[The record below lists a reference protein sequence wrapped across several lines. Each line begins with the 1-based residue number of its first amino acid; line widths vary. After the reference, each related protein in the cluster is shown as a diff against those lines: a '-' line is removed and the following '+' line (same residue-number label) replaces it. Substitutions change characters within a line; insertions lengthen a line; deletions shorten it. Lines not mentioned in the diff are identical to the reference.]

1 MKQPGESLL
10 LPLFW
15 GSVELLFREAVCGSL
30 HWLPSWHQSAVK
42 SISVSSGSPDLRSY
56 YLALVDMPR
65 GAHRKS
71 TAAEGRQASPCL
83 VNKVSALFTVTQ
95 IANRCKVHKQA
106 GRYRNSHWLASK
118 QASPPCL
125 SYFLRCL
132 SLRRSTCLPQRN
144 TAFGITPAPTLYL
157 FLSSL
162 LLFLLSS
169 SIHCLCPIF
178 SLYLAQNKLTQAK
191 VGKRN
196 QLKPVDCVAESYW
209 AMDDHVDQEKMSDQR
224 KAITFMDSWG
234 NSPHLVSI

>member
-15 GSVELLFREAVCGSL
+15 GSVVTGPELLFREAVCGSL

-65 GAHRKS
+65 GAHHKS

-125 SYFLRCL
+125 SYSLRCL
-132 SLRRSTCLPQRN
+132 SLRSALQVYL
-144 TAFGITPAPTLYL
+144 PAP
-157 FLSSL
+157 
-162 LLFLLSS
+162 
-169 SIHCLCPIF
+169 
-178 SLYLAQNKLTQAK
+178 A
-191 VGKRN
+191 
-196 QLKPVDCVAESYW
+196 
-209 AMDDHVDQEKMSDQR
+209 
-224 KAITFMDSWG
+224 
-234 NSPHLVSI
+234 

>member
-65 GAHRKS
+65 GAHHKS

-106 GRYRNSHWLASK
+106 GLPSCPSVTLPLASLLC
-118 QASPPCL
+118 QLFIYFYHLFSFFFTVLLHALSL
-125 SYFLRCL
+125 SYFFTL
-132 SLRRSTCLPQRN
+132 
-144 TAFGITPAPTLYL
+144 FGLEQTH
-157 FLSSL
+157 SS
-162 LLFLLSS
+162 
-169 SIHCLCPIF
+169 
-178 SLYLAQNKLTQAK
+178 
-191 VGKRN
+191 
-196 QLKPVDCVAESYW
+196 
-209 AMDDHVDQEKMSDQR
+209 
-224 KAITFMDSWG
+224 
-234 NSPHLVSI
+234 

>member
-42 SISVSSGSPDLRSY
+42 SISVSSSSPDLRSY

-65 GAHRKS
+65 GAHHKS
-71 TAAEGRQASPCL
+71 TAAEGRQASPRL

-95 IANRCKVHKQA
+95 IANRCKVPKQA

-125 SYFLRCL
+125 SYSLRCL
-132 SLRRSTCLPQRN
+132 SLVVPCRSTFLPQRN
-144 TAFGITPAPTLYL
+144 TAFGITPVPTLSL

-162 LLFLLSS
+162 LLYLLS

-178 SLYLAQNKLTQAK
+178 SLYLA
-191 VGKRN
+191 
-196 QLKPVDCVAESYW
+196 
-209 AMDDHVDQEKMSDQR
+209 
-224 KAITFMDSWG
+224 
-234 NSPHLVSI
+234 